1 MRTYY
6 WYLTAFLKKHG
17 RLVFGTLVATIALFS
32 IIVPLIASTIETK
45 PRHYVGVVGA
55 YSLSNLPQTIQNQI
69 SLGLT
74 RVEPNGSVEPSLSER
89 WTVEDDGKTY
99 RFIIRNGLV
108 WQDGKPFVP
117 NDINYNFVDVQ
128 TITTQSDV
136 VFKLPD
142 TYVPFPTVVSQP
154 LFRTGSRR
162 KWFFFKEPTIFGL
175 GDYKVLSFQEQGS
188 RVKQLVLDSAH
199 DRIIY
204 RFYLTEADAIT
215 GFKHGEVDSLPE
227 MTSPYDLANWKTVS
241 INQQL
246 HTDRYLGVFF
256 NSDNP
261 HFKKNIRQGLNYILP
276 KPTGAEQ
283 VTSPISPESWAFLP
297 GGKSYELD
305 KTRATE
311 RMLDSLPDAPL
322 RFTLRTTQS
331 FSDEAEQIK
340 ETWEAFGAELVTK
353 CNQSSDIKD
362 KSLCPNLEIGV
373 EIRIDTFPDTNDF
386 EVLLLAQDISA
397 DPDQYALWHS
407 DQPANFTG
415 YKNTR
420 IDKLLEDGRTT
431 TDQQER
437 TAIYQEF
444 QQFFLEDTPVIFL
457 RYLTSYEINRK

>member
-6 WYLTAFLKKHG
+6 WYLTAFLRKHG
-17 RLVFGTLVATIALFS
+17 RLVFGTLVVTIALFS
-32 IIVPLIASTIETK
+32 VIVPLIASTVETK
-45 PRHYVGVVGA
+45 PRRYIGIVGT
-55 YSLSNLPQTIQNQI
+55 YSLANLPHSIQSQI

-74 RVEPNGSVEPSLSER
+74 RVEPDGSVEPSLSER
-89 WTVEDDGKTY
+89 WSVEEDGKTY
-99 RFIIRNGLV
+99 RFIIRGGLV
-108 WQDGKPFVP
+108 WQDGQPFVP
-117 NDINYNFVDVQ
+117 TDINYNFIDVQ
-128 TITTQSDV
+128 TITTQNDV

-154 LFRTGSRR
+154 LFRTGTRR
-162 KWFFFKEPTIFGL
+162 KWFFFTEPTLVGL
-175 GDYKVLSFQEQGS
+175 GDYKVLSFQEQGG
-188 RVKQLVLDSAH
+188 RVKQLVLDSVT

-227 MTSPYDLANWKTVS
+227 MTSTYDLTDWPTATVS
-241 INQQL
+241 EKL
-246 HTDRYLGVFF
+246 HTNRYLGVFF
-256 NSDNP
+256 NNNNP
-261 HFKKNIRQGLNYILP
+261 LFKKNVRQSLNYILP

-283 VTSPISPESWAFLP
+283 VTSPISPDSWAFLP
-297 GGKSYELD
+297 GGKTYDLD
-305 KTRATE
+305 KPRAVE

-331 FSDEAEQIK
+331 FAQDAEEIK
-340 ETWEAFGAELVTK
+340 RIWEAFGSELK
-353 CNQSSDIKD
+353 QSCDQDSSIKE
-362 KSLCPNLEIGV
+362 KALCQNLEIGV

-386 EVLLLAQDISA
+386 EVLLLAQDIFA

-420 IDKLLEDGRTT
+420 IDKLLEEGRTT
-431 TDQQER
+431 TDRQER

-444 QQFFLEDTPVIFL
+444 QQFFLEDSPVIFL
-457 RYLTSYEINRK
+457 RYLTSYQIDRT